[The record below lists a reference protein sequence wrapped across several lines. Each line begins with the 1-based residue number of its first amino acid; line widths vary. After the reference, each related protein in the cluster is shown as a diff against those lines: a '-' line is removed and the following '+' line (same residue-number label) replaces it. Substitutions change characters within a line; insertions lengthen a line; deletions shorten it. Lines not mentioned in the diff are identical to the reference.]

1 MNTRYW
7 LCLVAAALSI
17 GLLGYK
23 GFKPASPDG
32 GAPSTTAAK
41 MAGVNLNLIPVQTLQ
56 TVGSVHSEQDFQKL
70 VATYEE
76 DLTRLSRRIQ
86 ASADD
91 RWYVSSHKFVVNK
104 QIGYDLSMVL
114 ADVDTITKVELPQS
128 SASARLRAMRATLK
142 QDTERLSASV
152 QNYAAQ
158 TTQIAN
164 DQALPA
170 VKQNLLANQKRMVT
184 IKKLANMPTSSTA
197 TL

>member
-1 MNTRYW
+1 MNIRYW
-7 LCLVAAALSI
+7 SCLVAAALSMS
-17 GLLGYK
+17 LLGYK
-23 GFKPASPDG
+23 GFKQASPDG
-32 GAPSTTAAK
+32 GAPSTAADK
-41 MAGVNLNLIPVQTLQ
+41 MVGVNLNLIPVQTLQ

-91 RWYVSSHKFVVNK
+91 RWYVSSHKFVMNK
-104 QIGYDLSMVL
+104 QIGYDLSAVL

-142 QDTERLSASV
+142 HDTERLSASV

-158 TTQIAN
+158 TTQLAN
-164 DQALPA
+164 DQALPP

-184 IKKLANMPTSSTA
+184 IKKLAKLPTST
-197 TL
+197 TVKL